1 MKELEVAIKSL
12 EEHKAEN
19 IVSIDVSKFNPF
31 ASNLVLATCL
41 NVRALGAMAE
51 LLDDAFEKNKIKV
64 RAKEGNPI
72 SGWMIVEAGDVIVH
86 LLLES
91 NRKEL
96 NLEGLM
102 DRLNTK
108 NK

>member
-19 IVSIDVSKFNPF
+19 IVSIDVSKVNPF
-31 ASNLVLATCL
+31 VSTLVLATCL
-41 NVRALGAMAE
+41 NTRALGAMAE
-51 LLDDAFEKNKIKV
+51 LLDDAFEKNKIEV
-64 RAKEGNPI
+64 RVKEGNPI

-96 NLEGLM
+96 NLEELM
-102 DRLNTK
+102 DRLNFK